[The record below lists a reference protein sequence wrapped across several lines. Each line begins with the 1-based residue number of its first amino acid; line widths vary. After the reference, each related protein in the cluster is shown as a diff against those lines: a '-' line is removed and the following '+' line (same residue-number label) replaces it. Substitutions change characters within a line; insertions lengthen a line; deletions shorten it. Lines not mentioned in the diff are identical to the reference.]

1 MSWYK
6 PWFSPHGKKSLS
18 GAKYESW
25 WSGNRDSGSP
35 KLHILM
41 LKQLYDFFF
50 FCHETKDSH
59 APGHFPSTLVSGRKA
74 GKLLSDGVLS
84 CGLAKAGGLLG

>member
-1 MSWYK
+1 MT
-6 PWFSPHGKKSLS
+6 
-18 GAKYESW
+18 
-25 WSGNRDSGSP
+25 
-35 KLHILM
+35 
-41 LKQLYDFFF
+41 F

-84 CGLAKAGGLLG
+84 CGLAKADGLLG